1 MFFPKIT
8 FAHIDDDVIC
18 DYVDMT
24 FANLLAVLPQTKA
37 GPVRTLGVTSAKR
50 SNSAPDIPTIAERA
64 CPVTNF
70 TSWFG
75 ALLVACNSLQ
85 FNVRIDFRI
94 TFSERTTR
102 STVEHF

>member
-1 MFFPKIT
+1 VFFPKVT

-18 DYVDMT
+18 DYVDIT

-50 SNSAPDIPTIAERA
+50 SNSAPGYE
-64 CPVTNF
+64 F

>member
-1 MFFPKIT
+1 VFFLKVT

-64 CPVTNF
+64 CPVTNLHPG
-70 TSWFG
+70 SEPCWWR
-75 ALLVACNSLQ
+75 AILCNSMCGL
-85 FNVRIDFRI
+85 I
-94 TFSERTTR
+94 SG
-102 STVEHF
+102 

>member
-8 FAHIDDDVIC
+8 FAHIDDDAIG

-24 FANLLAVLPQTKA
+24 FANLLAVLPQAKA
-37 GPVRTLGVTSAKR
+37 GSVRTLGVTSAKR
-50 SNSAPDIPTIAERA
+50 ARCGTGYSNHSRTGLPGYE
-64 CPVTNF
+64 F